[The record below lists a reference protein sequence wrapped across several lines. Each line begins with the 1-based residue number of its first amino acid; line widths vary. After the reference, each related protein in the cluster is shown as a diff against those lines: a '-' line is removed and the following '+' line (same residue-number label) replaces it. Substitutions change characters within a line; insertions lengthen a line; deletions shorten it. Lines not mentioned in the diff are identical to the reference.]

1 MLVER
6 EAVSIHL
13 ETGSFFMNFFRGDNM
28 EKKIN
33 LLGAIIATGIMS
45 FAGVLI
51 ETAMNVTFPTL
62 IDQFNLST
70 SNVQWVTT
78 IYLLVISIIVP
89 ISTFLLKQFQ
99 IRTLFLAANGL
110 FLAGLLI
117 DFLSPSFAILLLG
130 RLLQG
135 ASTGIALP
143 LMFHII
149 LTYSPLEKRGTMIG
163 IGNLTTSIAPAIGP
177 TYGGLLTSLLNWNYI
192 FLFLIPVLLVSLIL
206 GLYSIPKIAIERT
219 GCLDFL
225 SVVGI
230 TFMFSGFLLFLN
242 LIGSL
247 TSLLPLVLGILGA
260 LLFYKRSLQS
270 DPLIRLS
277 VFKNRSFRLFL
288 FGFLVC
294 QFLLLGISFVLPN
307 FVQIVLGQN
316 AFTAGL
322 VMLPGA
328 IVGAVLAPLS
338 GRMLDSIGPKKPIM
352 IGLILITLGWLALAL
367 LLNLTILW
375 AFIAAHVF
383 YMIGIGCS
391 YSNMMTMGLSKI
403 DQQFAADGNA
413 VFNTLQQFS
422 GAVATA
428 LVATM
433 IDLAQKVS
441 PNYISGTILGSQ
453 IALFF
458 LWLMVL
464 VVVFLTLRYF
474 YKDPVNAK
482 KGLEKE

>member
-6 EAVSIHL
+6 EAVSIYL

-28 EKKIN
+28 EKKIK

-62 IDQFNLST
+62 INQFNLST

-192 FLFLIPVLLVSLIL
+192 FLFLIPVLLVSLVL
-206 GLYSIPKIAIERT
+206 GLYSIPKIAIEKT
-219 GCLDFL
+219 GHLDL
-225 SVVGI
+225 WSVLGI

-242 LIGSL
+242 QIGSL
-247 TSLLPLVLGILGA
+247 TSIFPLALGILGA
-260 LLFYKRSLQS
+260 ALFYKRSLQS
-270 DPLIRLS
+270 EPLIRLS

-307 FVQIVLGQN
+307 FVQIVLGQD

-352 IGLILITLGWLALAL
+352 IGLVLITFGWLALAL
-367 LLNLTILW
+367 LLHLTFLW

-403 DQQFAADGNA
+403 DQHLAADGNA
-413 VFNTLQQFS
+413 IFNTLQQFS

-441 PNYISGTILGSQ
+441 SDYISGTILGSQ

-458 LWLMVL
+458 LWVL
-464 VVVFLTLRYF
+464 VLLVVFLTLRYF
-474 YKDPVNAK
+474 YKERVRQTK
-482 KGLEKE
+482 

>member
-6 EAVSIHL
+6 EAVSIYL

-28 EKKIN
+28 EKKIK

-62 IDQFNLST
+62 INQFNLST

-192 FLFLIPVLLVSLIL
+192 FLFLIPVLLVSLVL
-206 GLYSIPKIAIERT
+206 GLYSIPKIAIEKT
-219 GCLDFL
+219 GCLDL
-225 SVVGI
+225 WSVLGI

-242 LIGSL
+242 QIGSL
-247 TSLLPLVLGILGA
+247 TSIFPLALGILGA
-260 LLFYKRSLQS
+260 ALFYKRSLQS
-270 DPLIRLS
+270 EPLIRLS

-307 FVQIVLGQN
+307 FVQIVLGQD

-352 IGLILITLGWLALAL
+352 IGLVLITFGWLALAL
-367 LLNLTILW
+367 LLHLTFLW

-403 DQQFAADGNA
+403 DQHLAADGNA
-413 VFNTLQQFS
+413 IFNTLQQFS

-441 PNYISGTILGSQ
+441 PDYISGTILGSQ

-458 LWLMVL
+458 LWVL
-464 VVVFLTLRYF
+464 VLLVVFLTLRYF
-474 YKDPVNAK
+474 YKERVRQTK
-482 KGLEKE
+482 